1 MGVRRSVRGPWGLR
15 AAKAAVAALAL
26 LAAGCGGGGDPDGGT
41 VTIRYSWWGAQDRAE
56 LIRKTIALFEKD
68 HPHIKVK
75 TDFAEYADFWSKFTT
90 QAAGGNAP
98 DVFQNS
104 VAFLRKYGEKD
115 LLLDLNTQVK
125 AGNLSM
131 DDFRAGLEKA
141 GEVDGKLLGVPVG
154 GNTFALVYNPE
165 AFERVGVTPAAG
177 WTWDEFDAAVHKIS
191 AAEGDL
197 YGASDNGGVMYLYDL
212 YLRQNGKAFFT
223 ADNELGFTETDL
235 RQWWGDHYADNKAG
249 DLVPAKKSEQIKP
262 KSSVSGDLSAAE
274 FTWDN
279 FIVRYAAETGTKLAL
294 APVPTTDGTR
304 TGQYISSLM
313 LSGSARTRHP
323 EEVAEF
329 IDFMVHDPEVGKIM
343 GYNRGV
349 LPTNAQFD
357 AYRPTGVDAQ
367 IAAYE
372 KSVTGVI
379 EPITP
384 HPAGADVAEAAF
396 LRIYGDVA
404 LGKTSVDDAV
414 TQFFGEA
421 KTALGS

>member
-1 MGVRRSVRGPWGLR
+1 MSVRRSAHGPRGLR
-15 AAKAAVAALAL
+15 AAGAALAALAL
-26 LAAGCGGGGDPDGGT
+26 LAAGCGAGGDPDGGT

-56 LIRKTIALFEKD
+56 LIRKTIKLFEKD

-75 TDFAEYADFWSKFTT
+75 TDFAEYADFWSKFNT

-104 VAFLRKYGEKD
+104 VAFLRKYGEKN
-115 LLLDLNTQVK
+115 LLLDLNAQVE
-125 AGNLSM
+125 AGNLGM

-177 WTWDEFDAAVHKIS
+177 WTWDDFGTAVHKIS

-223 ADNELGFTETDL
+223 ADKKLGFTEADL
-235 RQWWGDHYADNKAG
+235 RQWWGDHYADNRAG

-279 FIVRYAAETGTKLAL
+279 FIVRYAAETDTELAL
-294 APVPTTDGTR
+294 APVPTTDGAR

-313 LSGSARTRHP
+313 LSGSARTEHP

-357 AYRPTGVDAQ
+357 AYEPAGVDAQ

-396 LRIYGDVA
+396 LRIYGEVA

>member
-1 MGVRRSVRGPWGLR
+1 MSVRRSVRGPRGLR
-15 AAKAAVAALAL
+15 AAGAAVAALAL
-26 LAAGCGGGGDPDGGT
+26 LAAGCGGGDPDGGT

-75 TDFAEYADFWSKFTT
+75 TDFAEYADFWSKFNT

-104 VAFLRKYGEKD
+104 VAFLRKYGEKN
-115 LLLDLNTQVK
+115 LLLDLNAQVE
-125 AGNLSM
+125 AGNLGM
-131 DDFRAGLEKA
+131 DDFRAGLDKA
-141 GEVDGKLLGVPVG
+141 GEVDGRLLGVPVG
-154 GNTFALVYNPE
+154 GNTFALVYNPK

-177 WTWDEFDAAVHKIS
+177 WTWDEFDTAVRKIS

-223 ADNELGFTETDL
+223 ADKKLGFTEADL

-279 FIVRYAAETGTKLAL
+279 FIVRYAAETDTELAL

-313 LSGSARTRHP
+313 LSGSARTQHP

-349 LPTNAQFD
+349 LPTNAQFE
-357 AYRPTGVDAQ
+357 AYEPTGVDAQ

-396 LRIYGDVA
+396 LRIYAEVA

-414 TQFFGEA
+414 TQFFSEA
-421 KTALGS
+421 KTALRS

>member
-1 MGVRRSVRGPWGLR
+1 M
-15 AAKAAVAALAL
+15 
-26 LAAGCGGGGDPDGGT
+26 
-41 VTIRYSWWGAQDRAE
+41 TIRYSWWGAQDRAE
-56 LIRKTIALFEKD
+56 LIRKTVALFERG
-68 HPHIKVK
+68 HPHIKVT
-75 TDFAEYADFWSKFTT
+75 TDFAEYADFWSKFNT

-125 AGNLSM
+125 AGNLGM

-154 GNTFALVYNPE
+154 GNTFALVYSPA

-191 AAEGDL
+191 AAEGDR

-223 ADNELGFTETDL
+223 ADNELGFAEADL

-279 FIVRYAAETGTKLAL
+279 FIVRYAAETGTELAL

-313 LSGSARTRHP
+313 LSGSAHTEHP
-323 EEVAEF
+323 
-329 IDFMVHDPEVGKIM
+329 
-343 GYNRGV
+343 
-349 LPTNAQFD
+349 
-357 AYRPTGVDAQ
+357 
-367 IAAYE
+367 
-372 KSVTGVI
+372 
-379 EPITP
+379 
-384 HPAGADVAEAAF
+384 
-396 LRIYGDVA
+396 
-404 LGKTSVDDAV
+404 
-414 TQFFGEA
+414 
-421 KTALGS
+421 

>member
-1 MGVRRSVRGPWGLR
+1 M
-15 AAKAAVAALAL
+15 AL
-26 LAAGCGGGGDPDGGT
+26 LAAGCGGGDGDPDGGT

-68 HPHIKVK
+68 HPHIEVK
-75 TDFAEYADFWSKFTT
+75 TDFAEYADFWSKFNT

-104 VAFLRKYGEKD
+104 VAFLRKYGEKN
-115 LLLDLNTQVK
+115 LLLDLNAQVK
-125 AGNLSM
+125 AGKLGM
-131 DDFRAGLEKA
+131 DDFRAGLDKA
-141 GEVDGKLLGVPVG
+141 GEVDGRLLGVPVG

-177 WTWDEFDAAVHKIS
+177 WTWDEFDTAVHKIS

-223 ADNELGFTETDL
+223 ADKKLGFTEGDL
-235 RQWWGDHYADNKAG
+235 RQWWGDHYAGNKAG

-279 FIVRYAAETGTKLAL
+279 FIVRYAAETDTELAL

-313 LSGSARTRHP
+313 LSGSARTKHP

-357 AYRPTGVDAQ
+357 AYEPTGVDAQ

-396 LRIYGDVA
+396 LRIYGEVA

-414 TQFFGEA
+414 TQFFSEA